1 MTGRGA
7 GALRGS
13 ILGLLGADRARIV
26 LIAGF
31 TAKDNGAG
39 VAIGLA
45 KSMAASGR
53 DTVLVEMP
61 GAGSHLHEHFDVAAE
76 PGLAEALR
84 TGTSPRTDAGVGDV
98 EALKLVVGGAA
109 ADDADDLSASTA
121 AVDYLIKAKESGAWL
136 VVLTAPAS
144 VSPTPVTLAPI
155 CDGTVLVATHGR
167 TDRVRAAEVIAALN
181 TANARVLGVVMG
193 PVAGALES

>member
-1 MTGRGA
+1 MSGRGA
-7 GALRGS
+7 AALRAS
-13 ILGLLGADRARIV
+13 IFGLLGADRARIV
-26 LIAGF
+26 LIAPF

-45 KSMAASGR
+45 KSLAASGR

-61 GAGSHLHEHFDVAAE
+61 GAGSHLHEHFDVAE

-84 TGTSPRTDAGVGDV
+84 AGTPPETHSGVGDV
-98 EALKLVVGGAA
+98 AGLQVVVGGSAG
-109 ADDADDLSASTA
+109 DDADDLSASTA
-121 AVDYLIKAKESGAWL
+121 ASGYLIKAKESGAWI
-136 VVLTAPAS
+136 VVLAAPAS

-155 CDGTVLVATHGR
+155 CDGAVLVATHGR
-167 TDRVRAAEVIAALN
+167 TDRVRAAEVTAAMK

-193 PVAGALES
+193 PVGAAPDG